1 MSTHLLLNEKPLMV
15 LPSLAKLIGING
27 SIAVQQ
33 IHWFVEI
40 KEEHSD
46 DRTLYQGFLWCKYS
60 LKQWQDKLQWMTV
73 DGISRMFARLETQN
87 IIVSCQPDSNRRDQT
102 KWYRVNYEGLSKFER
117 PLKSTIKGD
126 VEQLRDRPQVEMRD
140 RPQVEMRDRPQVEM
154 RDRPQVEMRDRPQVE
169 MINIKEIN
177 KKTNKEINKETHPRD
192 LFASEAVLISN
203 SDLPAKQVLIDC
215 MADQKENPIPPTPL
229 SLLPPESF
237 ATGAKAK
244 KPSFEAKRGKYQPF
258 LDVWVQDKVED
269 WVNHE
274 SLSKTAISKLET
286 FTATHGDR
294 AMEIFQKSLWYA
306 QSDPFHKKVLKR
318 WSLEQYLS
326 NDKPYQNFEKYEQ
339 SPKKESA
346 QGDVLMS
353 STEVKKAQTYIR
365 LQQAMGLA
373 S

>member
-1 MSTHLLLNEKPLMV
+1 MTQEIDYSIFHTLLDSP
-15 LPSLAKLIGING
+15 
-27 SIAVQQ
+27 IAYHRCFVDISQSVTAAVMLSQ
-33 IHWFVEI
+33 AFYWSSPKRNKTENQWFYKSQTEWT
-40 KEEHSD
+40 EE
-46 DRTLYQGFLWCKYS
+46 T
-60 LKQWQDKLQWMTV
+60 
-73 DGISRMFARLETQN
+73 
-87 IIVSCQPDSNRRDQT
+87 
-102 KWYRVNYEGLSKFER
+102 GLSRAEQETARKKLRAIGVLEEKKQGIPCKLFFRINLRNLYNLLTEFHKQQSTYPANKYAGLSHTGEGDSSKQASDNLANNQYTENKTKTTAENTNTACAGDLYLQ
-117 PLKSTIKGD
+117 PL
-126 VEQLRDRPQVEMRD
+126 
-140 RPQVEMRDRPQVEM
+140 
-154 RDRPQVEMRDRPQVE
+154 
-169 MINIKEIN
+169 
-177 KKTNKEINKETHPRD
+177 TNFSD
-192 LFASEAVLISN
+192 
-203 SDLPAKQVLIDC
+203 SDLPANQVLIDC
-215 MADQKENPIPPTPL
+215 MVDQKENPIPPTPL
-229 SLLPPESF
+229 SLVALENF

-244 KPSFEAKRGKYQPF
+244 KPSFEAKRAKYQPF

-306 QSDPFHKKVLKR
+306 QSDPFHKKVLKH

-353 STEVKKAQTYIR
+353 DIDIKKAQIYAQ
-365 LQQAMGLA
+365 LQQAMGVA

>member
-1 MSTHLLLNEKPLMV
+1 
-15 LPSLAKLIGING
+15 
-27 SIAVQQ
+27 
-33 IHWFVEI
+33 
-40 KEEHSD
+40 
-46 DRTLYQGFLWCKYS
+46 
-60 LKQWQDKLQWMTV
+60 
-73 DGISRMFARLETQN
+73 
-87 IIVSCQPDSNRRDQT
+87 
-102 KWYRVNYEGLSKFER
+102 
-117 PLKSTIKGD
+117 
-126 VEQLRDRPQVEMRD
+126 
-140 RPQVEMRDRPQVEM
+140 M

-192 LFASEAVLISN
+192 LFASEAVLISE
-203 SDLPAKQVLIDC
+203 SDLPANQVLIDC
-215 MADQKENPIPPTPL
+215 LAKEKENPIPPTPL
-229 SLLPPESF
+229 SLVAPENF

-244 KPSFEAKRGKYQPF
+244 KPSFEAKRAKYQPF

-306 QSDPFHKKVLKR
+306 QSDPFHKKVLKH

-353 STEVKKAQTYIR
+353 DIDIKKAQIYAQ
-365 LQQAMGLA
+365 LQQAMGVA